1 MGDVIPFRKKSETG
15 DQPERIKASL
25 ERINDLIQQIK
36 DTNSFA
42 EEVER
47 NRKNEER
54 LKREREKANKGVLRS
69 YRIKGPE

>member
-15 DQPERIKASL
+15 DQPERIKKAL
-25 ERINDLIQQIK
+25 ERIGELMDQIR

-69 YRIKGPE
+69 YRIKGPD